1 MAQDLARDI
10 AIMLI
15 EFSELMWMTTDWI
28 MSNFLM
34 VWFATAWLFW
44 TTIGIYLLKT
54 KPVVRKAC
62 RDALKAMWD

>member
-1 MAQDLARDI
+1 MQAI
-10 AIMLI
+10 ADGLI
-15 EFSELMWMTTDWI
+15 STSVFLWDVEFWI
-28 MSNFLM
+28 LNNFLI

-44 TTIGIYLLKT
+44 TTVGIYLLKT